1 MKEAS
6 VDGTEVFI
14 VEVVVPDVDLVGD
27 VVVAVVAVVVG
38 AVDGK
43 DSDSIKGIMV
53 SLR

>member
-14 VEVVVPDVDLVGD
+14 VDVVVPDVDLVGN
-27 VVVAVVAVVVG
+27 VVVAVVVVVG
-38 AVDGK
+38 AIDSE
-43 DSDSIKGIMV
+43 DSDSIKGIMA